1 MIRDI
6 FTYSQCPNESLRN
19 SVEGF
24 TSFDGKVLQLDEGD
38 DYIYS
43 IEIAGNKWNNP
54 AFRVSSWLQGLFLFS
69 IQYSLKQTP
78 IPQFLKRFYCL

>member
-1 MIRDI
+1 MKIEIHSGKPIGEERFKMIRDI

-43 IEIAGNKWNNP
+43 IEIAGK
-54 AFRVSSWLQGLFLFS
+54 
-69 IQYSLKQTP
+69 K
-78 IPQFLKRFYCL
+78 